1 MKQLTQPTKI
11 RAVILDLD
19 GTLVGHDT
27 MVTNEVKRALAETHE
42 TGCKIVIC
50 TGRPSYRAIGIIEQ
64 LHTLPDYLVACNGA
78 VVIEC
83 HSQTML
89 SKQALYPETAIA
101 LINEI
106 ANAGETPCAFAE
118 PDDLDEE
125 GVRIL
130 YPAGMKLGKWAE
142 GDSRIGSTES
152 MLQELPFVPV
162 SIGVY
167 GDRAEMR
174 PLAEALRTRFTG
186 VCSVIEAGTETV
198 WCVETYVHGVGKQRG
213 VEKVLEVI
221 GIANEETLAIGDHLN
236 DLEMIQAAGMGIAMG
251 NALPEVKAIANWV
264 TDSVRQDGVAS
275 ALRKFVL
282 K

>member
-1 MKQLTQPTKI
+1 MKLLTQPIKI

-27 MVTNEVKRALAETHE
+27 MVTEEVKRSLAETHE

-50 TGRPSYRAIGIIEQ
+50 TGRPSYRAIEIIKQ

-78 VVIEC
+78 VVIDC
-83 HSQTML
+83 HSHKML
-89 SKQALYPETAIA
+89 SKQTLYPEAA
-101 LINEI
+101 VELINVI

-118 PDDLDEE
+118 PDNLDEE
-125 GVRIL
+125 GVRII

-142 GDSRIGSTES
+142 GDPRIGSSEAI
-152 MLQELPFVPV
+152 LQLLPFVPV

-167 GDRAEMR
+167 GDRADMR
-174 PLAEALRTRFTG
+174 PLAGALGTRFAG

-213 VEKVLEVI
+213 VEKVLDDI
-221 GIANEETLAIGDHLN
+221 GIAKDETLAIGDHLN
-236 DLEMIQAAGMGIAMG
+236 DLEMIQAAGIGIAMG
-251 NALPEVKAIANWV
+251 NALPEVKEVANWV
-264 TDSVRQDGVAS
+264 TDTVRQDGVAT
-275 ALRKFVL
+275 ALRKFVIR
-282 K
+282 